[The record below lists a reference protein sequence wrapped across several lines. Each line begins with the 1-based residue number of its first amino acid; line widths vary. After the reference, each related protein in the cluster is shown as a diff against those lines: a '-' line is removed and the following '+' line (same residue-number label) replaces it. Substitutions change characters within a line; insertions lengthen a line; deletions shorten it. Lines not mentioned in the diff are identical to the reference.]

1 MKKLL
6 RISRGPV
13 TQFALLSFFVT
24 AATTAALVV
33 VISYHFRQDLLERE
47 WTLTASYITKEAHSN
62 LSPAYFRAP
71 STPEAQARFA
81 TFYEDVILMPELIR
95 LKIYDVAGTVIWS
108 DEPRLVGQSFPDN
121 PQLRGA
127 LAGRIMVKGEIGE
140 RKGENVYEHN
150 LTLVEVYV
158 PIVFQDSRV
167 VGVVEAYKSPDQVFA
182 RVRSIKIIVA
192 ATALLGASLLY
203 IALVYIV
210 RRSAVRI
217 EQQQE
222 ALEYRS
228 HQLAVANEELR
239 GMQTQLIATERLA
252 AIGEVVTA
260 VAHGIRNPLAN
271 IRAAIQV
278 ALLHVPIENRSSAA
292 HNLANVIQEVDR
304 LEARVKELFQFVEP
318 TKQRQ
323 QRLDLNSIV
332 SGVLQMMAGRL
343 SSGDVKL
350 IEHLTPGLPPITGDA
365 MLLQQA
371 ILNILENARDAVL
384 PAGGAITIVTD
395 YESNGSHG
403 SDKVFLEV
411 SDTGPG
417 IPPDTLRK
425 IFEPFFTTKPKGT
438 GLGLALAKKF
448 IEANDGSVKA
458 GNAPGGGAV
467 FHVTFET
474 SRPA

>member
-47 WTLTASYITKEAHSN
+47 WTLTAAFITKEAHSN
-62 LSPAYFRAP
+62 LSPAHFLAP
-71 STPEAQARFA
+71 HTPEAQARF
-81 TFYEDVILMPELIR
+81 TPFYEDVILLPELVR
-95 LKIYDVAGTVIWS
+95 LKIYDAEGTVIWS
-108 DEPRLVGQSFPDN
+108 DEPRLVGQRFLDN
-121 PQLRGA
+121 PLLQGA
-127 LAGRIMVKGEIGE
+127 LAGRITVKGEIGE
-140 RKGENVYEHN
+140 RKGEHVYEPN
-150 LTLVEVYV
+150 PSLVEVYV
-158 PIVFQDSRV
+158 PIVFQGSRV

-182 RVRSIKIIVA
+182 RVRSIKVIVA

-210 RRSAVRI
+210 RRSAIRI

-260 VAHGIRNPLAN
+260 VAHGIRNPLAS

-278 ALLHVPIENRSSAA
+278 ALLHVPLENRSSAA

-304 LEARVKELFQFVEP
+304 VEARVKELFQFVEP

-395 YESNGSHG
+395 FESNGSPG
-403 SDKVFLEV
+403 ERVFLEV
-411 SDTGPG
+411 SDTGAG

>member
-1 MKKLL
+1 MKRLL
-6 RISRGPV
+6 RIGRGPV
-13 TQFALLSFFVT
+13 TRFALLSFFVT

-33 VISYHFRQDLLERE
+33 IISYHFRQHLLERE
-47 WTLTASYITKEAHSN
+47 WTFTAAYVKKEAHSN
-62 LSPAYFRAP
+62 LSASHFLAP
-71 STPEAQARFA
+71 HTPEAQARFT
-81 TFYEDVILMPELIR
+81 TFYEDVILMPELVR
-95 LKIYDVAGTVIWS
+95 LKIYDAQGVVIWS
-108 DEPRLVGQSFPDN
+108 DEPRLVGQRFPDN
-121 PQLRGA
+121 EQLKGA
-127 LAGRIMVKGEIGE
+127 LAGRITVKGEIGE

-150 LTLVEVYV
+150 LSLVEVYV
-158 PIVFQDSRV
+158 PIVFHDSRV
-167 VGVVEAYKSPDQVFA
+167 VAVVAAYKSPDQVFA

-217 EQQQE
+217 EQQQG

-278 ALLHVPIENRSSAA
+278 ALLHVPLENRSSAA

-350 IEHLTPGLPPITGDA
+350 IDLKSTR
-365 MLLQQA
+365 
-371 ILNILENARDAVL
+371 LN
-384 PAGGAITIVTD
+384 
-395 YESNGSHG
+395 S
-403 SDKVFLEV
+403 
-411 SDTGPG
+411 
-417 IPPDTLRK
+417 
-425 IFEPFFTTKPKGT
+425 
-438 GLGLALAKKF
+438 
-448 IEANDGSVKA
+448 
-458 GNAPGGGAV
+458 
-467 FHVTFET
+467 
-474 SRPA
+474 

>member
-1 MKKLL
+1 MKRLL
-6 RISRGPV
+6 RIGRGPV
-13 TQFALLSFFVT
+13 TRFALLSFFVT

-33 VISYHFRQDLLERE
+33 IISYHFRQHLLERE
-47 WTLTASYITKEAHSN
+47 WTWTAAYVAKEAHSN
-62 LSPAYFRAP
+62 LSAAHFLAP
-71 STPEAQARFA
+71 HTPEAQARFT
-81 TFYEDVILMPELIR
+81 TFYEDVILLPELVR
-95 LKIYDVAGTVIWS
+95 LKIYDAEGTVIWS
-108 DEPRLVGQSFPDN
+108 DEPRLVGQRFLDN

-140 RKGENVYEHN
+140 RKGEHVYEPN
-150 LTLVEVYV
+150 PSLVEVYV
-158 PIVFQDSRV
+158 PIVFQGSRV

-182 RVRSIKIIVA
+182 RVRSIKVIVA

-203 IALVYIV
+203 LALVYIV
-210 RRSAVRI
+210 RRSA
-217 EQQQE
+217 
-222 ALEYRS
+222 
-228 HQLAVANEELR
+228 
-239 GMQTQLIATERLA
+239 
-252 AIGEVVTA
+252 
-260 VAHGIRNPLAN
+260 
-271 IRAAIQV
+271 
-278 ALLHVPIENRSSAA
+278 
-292 HNLANVIQEVDR
+292 DR
-304 LEARVKELFQFVEP
+304 VEARVKELFQFVEP

-395 YESNGSHG
+395 FESNGSPG
-403 SDKVFLEV
+403 ERVFLEV
-411 SDTGPG
+411 SDTGAG

-474 SRPA
+474 SRPV